1 MRRHRAGG
9 AHIPEAR
16 SAGVP
21 LCIYRRKTVIVDAR
35 GRLGRYYETSC
46 FSRLLTL
53 LMNPLAVLAAA
64 AVM

>member
-9 AHIPEAR
+9 GHIPEAR
-16 SAGVP
+16 RAGVP

-35 GRLGRYYETSC
+35 GRLGRYYKTSC
-46 FSRLLTL
+46 SSRLLTS
-53 LMNPLAVLAAA
+53 MMKPLAVLAAA